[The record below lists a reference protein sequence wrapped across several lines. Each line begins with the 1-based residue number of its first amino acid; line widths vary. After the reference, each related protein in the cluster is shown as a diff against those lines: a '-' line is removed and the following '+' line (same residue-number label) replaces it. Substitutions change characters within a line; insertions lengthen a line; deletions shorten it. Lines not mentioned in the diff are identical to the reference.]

1 MIIVL
6 EGPTAAGK
14 TTWGLMQAGA
24 VLVPE
29 TEAGT
34 QPPTGVQAAA
44 RFWAESG
51 AERWKHASEIES
63 RAGVAVCDTDPLK
76 LHYSWSRCRIGAG
89 DANDFWQQAAAYRE
103 MIATSRLGFADRYFV
118 AIPDLKTLETRRA
131 IDLSRRRRN
140 FDLHA
145 RLGTPLREWYT
156 AIEELRPGSVAWQFP
171 EGGIGGLT
179 VARRPRHDVETF
191 DALVERLGHAIS

>member
-44 RFWAESG
+44 R
-51 AERWKHASEIES
+51 
-63 RAGVAVCDTDPLK
+63 
-76 LHYSWSRCRIGAG
+76 
-89 DANDFWQQAAAYRE
+89 
-103 MIATSRLGFADRYFV
+103 
-118 AIPDLKTLETRRA
+118 
-131 IDLSRRRRN
+131 
-140 FDLHA
+140 
-145 RLGTPLREWYT
+145 LGTPLRGWYT

-191 DALVERLGHAIS
+191 DAPRRASGARHLVILRADQLISSGGLAGHGHPGYNRR